1 MKIKEGYRLRKV
13 GNNSIVVA
21 VGGINFTGLITVNE
35 TGTYIWNMLEKG
47 AETDEIVDALAKE
60 CNVNADDIRS
70 EVEEFISE
78 LKGADLV
85 E

>member
-35 TGTYIWNMLEKG
+35 TGTFIWNMLEKG
-47 AETDEIVDALAKE
+47 AEPNEVVEALAKE
-60 CNVNADDIRS
+60 CEVKPADIQD
-70 EVEEFISE
+70 EVFDFLEK

>member
-13 GNNSIVVA
+13 GSNSIVVA

-35 TGTYIWNMLEKG
+35 TGTFIWNMLEKG
-47 AETDEIVDALAKE
+47 AEPDEVVEALAKE
-60 CNVNADDIRS
+60 CDVNPADIQS
-70 EVEEFISE
+70 EVYAFLEK

>member
-35 TGTYIWNMLEKG
+35 TGTFIWKMLEKG
-47 AETDEIVDALAKE
+47 AEPDEVVEALAKE
-60 CNVNADDIRS
+60 CEVNPADIQD
-70 EVEEFISE
+70 EVFEFLE
-78 LKGADLV
+78 KLKGADLV

>member
-35 TGTYIWNMLEKG
+35 TGTFIWKMLEKG
-47 AETDEIVDALAKE
+47 AKPDEVVEALAKE
-60 CNVNADDIRS
+60 CEVNPSDIQD
-70 EVEEFISE
+70 EVFAFLEK

>member
-13 GNNSIVVA
+13 GSNSIVVA
-21 VGGINFTGLITVNE
+21 LGGINFTGLITVNE

-47 AETDEIVDALAKE
+47 AEADEIVTALANE
-60 CNVNADDIRS
+60 CNVPEDNIKD
-70 EVEEFISE
+70 EVAEFIE
-78 LKGADLV
+78 KLKGADLI

>member
-13 GNNSIVVA
+13 GNNNIVVA
-21 VGGINFTGLITVNE
+21 VGGIDFTGLITINE
-35 TGTYIWNMLEKG
+35 TGSFIWKMLENG
-47 AETDEIVDALAKE
+47 ADTQEIVAALAKE
-60 CNVNADDIRS
+60 CNVKEEEIKS
-70 EVEEFISE
+70 EVEDFISE

>member
-1 MKIKEGYRLRKV
+1 MKIKDGYRLRKV

-35 TGTYIWNMLEKG
+35 TGTFIWKMLEKG
-47 AETDEIVDALAKE
+47 AEADEVVEALAKE
-60 CNVNADDIRS
+60 CEVNAEDIRA
-70 EVEEFISE
+70 EVLEFIE
-78 LKGADLV
+78 KLKGADLV

>member
-35 TGTYIWNMLEKG
+35 TGTFIWK
-47 AETDEIVDALAKE
+47 
-60 CNVNADDIRS
+60 IR
-70 EVEEFISE
+70 EE
-78 LKGADLV
+78 L
-85 E
+85 

>member
-35 TGTYIWNMLEKG
+35 TGAFIWTMLENG
-47 AETDEIVDALAKE
+47 AEPDEVVDALAKE
-60 CNVNADDIRS
+60 CEVNPEAIKG
-70 EVEEFISE
+70 EVYDFLEK

>member
-35 TGTYIWNMLEKG
+35 TGTFIWKMLEKG
-47 AETDEIVDALAKE
+47 AEPDEVVDALAKE
-60 CNVNADDIRS
+60 CEVTPSDIKD
-70 EVEEFISE
+70 EVFEFLE
-78 LKGADLV
+78 KLKGADLI

>member
-1 MKIKEGYRLRKV
+1 MKIKDGYRLRKV

-35 TGTYIWNMLEKG
+35 TGTFIWKMLEKG
-47 AETDEIVDALAKE
+47 AEAEEIVTALAQE
-60 CNVNADDIRS
+60 CEVNADDIRG
-70 EVEEFISE
+70 EVLEFIE
-78 LKGADLV
+78 KLKGADLV

>member
-35 TGTYIWNMLEKG
+35 TGTFIWKMLENG
-47 AETDEIVDALAKE
+47 AEPIAVVEALAKE
-60 CNVNADDIRS
+60 CEVNPADIQD
-70 EVEEFISE
+70 EVYAFLEK

>member
-1 MKIKEGYRLRKV
+1 MKIKDGYRLRKV

-35 TGTYIWNMLEKG
+35 TGTFIWNMLEKG
-47 AETDEIVDALAKE
+47 AETDEIVTALAKE
-60 CNVNADDIRS
+60 CNVNADDIKG

>member
-1 MKIKEGYRLRKV
+1 MKIKDGYRLRKV

-21 VGGINFTGLITVNE
+21 VGGINFTGLITINE
-35 TGTYIWNMLEKG
+35 TGTFIWKMLEKG
-47 AETDEIVDALAKE
+47 SDIPEIVEALAKE
-60 CNVNADDIRS
+60 CDVKPEDIQG
-70 EVEEFISE
+70 EVTEFIDK

>member
-35 TGTYIWNMLEKG
+35 TGTFIWNMLEKG
-47 AETDEIVDALAKE
+47 AEPNEVVEALAKE
-60 CNVNADDIRS
+60 CEVNPADIQD
-70 EVEEFISE
+70 EVFDFLEK

>member
-13 GNNSIVVA
+13 GSNSIVVA
-21 VGGINFTGLITVNE
+21 MGGINFTGLITVNE

-47 AETDEIVDALAKE
+47 AEADEIISALAAE
-60 CNVNADDIRS
+60 CSVSEEEISDDVN
-70 EVEEFISE
+70 EFIE
-78 LKGADLV
+78 KLKGADLL

>member
-13 GNNSIVVA
+13 GSNSIVVA

-35 TGTYIWNMLEKG
+35 TGTFIWNMLEKG
-47 AETDEIVDALAKE
+47 AEPDEVVEALAKE
-60 CNVNADDIRS
+60 YDVNPADIQS
-70 EVEEFISE
+70 EVYAFLEK

>member
-35 TGTYIWNMLEKG
+35 TGTFIWNMLEKG
-47 AETDEIVDALAKE
+47 AEPNEVVEALAKE
-60 CNVNADDIRS
+60 CEVKPADIQD
-70 EVEEFISE
+70 EVMEFLE
-78 LKGADLV
+78 KLKGADLV

>member
-1 MKIKEGYRLRKV
+1 MKIKDGYRLRKV

-35 TGTYIWNMLEKG
+35 TGTFIWKMLEKG
-47 AETDEIVDALAKE
+47 AETAEVVEALAKE
-60 CNVNADDIRS
+60 CEVNPNDIQG
-70 EVEEFISE
+70 EVLAFLEK

>member
-21 VGGINFTGLITVNE
+21 LGGINFTGLITVNE
-35 TGTYIWNMLEKG
+35 TGAFIWNMLEKG
-47 AETDEIVDALAKE
+47 AEIEDVVNSLAAE
-60 CNVNADDIRS
+60 CNVSPDDIRD
-70 EVEEFISE
+70 EVIEFTE
-78 LKGADLV
+78 KLKGADLV

>member
-35 TGTYIWNMLEKG
+35 TGTFIWKMLEKG
-47 AETDEIVDALAKE
+47 AEPNEVVNALAKE
-60 CNVNADDIRS
+60 CDVNPSDIQG
-70 EVEEFISE
+70 EVYEFLQK
-78 LKGADLV
+78 LKGEGLV